1 MQQSF
6 DFPTLSDMATF
17 AAIAEARSLSG
28 AAARLGRDATII
40 SKRLR
45 ALETRLGVRLI
56 DRTTRSVSL
65 TEAGAD
71 FLTHVRAI
79 LSAVEEAEREATAH
93 AEGRPRGT
101 LRLALPGTFGRMW
114 LAPMLPTFL
123 AQYPEVRI
131 EAEFSNRFV
140 DLVAE
145 NFDLAVR
152 LGALADSRLVARKI
166 GDRRR
171 LLCAAPSYL
180 ERRGAPQT
188 PEALVDHPC
197 LGFTGFATYPV
208 WHMTNKAGRKARVQ
222 VSGPLVSD
230 DAEVLV
236 EAAVQGLGLMM
247 CTDWLVGR
255 ELGDGRLVPILQDWT
270 LTDEG
275 AIYLVTPPA
284 SGQAAKTRAFAE
296 WIVRRFSPEPPW
308 RSAFGASRQRT

>member
-17 AAIAEARSLSG
+17 AAIAEALSLSG
-28 AAARLGRDATII
+28 AAMRLGRDATII

-114 LAPMLPTFL
+114 LAPMLPAFL

-180 ERRGAPQT
+180 ARCGAPKA
-188 PEALVDHPC
+188 PEELTLHPC

-255 ELGDGRLVPILQDWT
+255 ELGDGRLVPILEDWT
-270 LTDEG
+270 LADEG
-275 AIYLVTPPA
+275 GHL
-284 SGQAAKTRAFAE
+284 SGDA
-296 WIVRRFSPEPPW
+296 VS
-308 RSAFGASRQRT
+308 